1 MNSNTSDDRYL
12 RRGAARRDGA
22 ASDAERRAREREE
35 RRARREAR
43 GENGARDQRVYRE
56 RAARDRRGGR
66 DARNARDASYV
77 QDSREVRAR
86 RDRRRG
92 AALDREPEKPLVQTF
107 RRSQPRGAGL
117 ADWLQ
122 SHMVLLLVVAAVVVT
137 LAALYRPVQTYY
149 LAWRQSIDLQAEY
162 DYVSAQNDGL
172 KGDIGRLQ
180 TRQGIEDE
188 ARSRGYGYE
197 GESTTGS
204 AAAGGAEGGS
214 SAGTE
219 EFSILDVERP
229 WYVHV
234 LDYIFGYQP

>member
-12 RRGAARRDGA
+12 RRGARRDDA
-22 ASDAERRAREREE
+22 AADAERRARERAE

-43 GENGARDQRVYRE
+43 GENGTRDQRVYRE
-56 RAARDRRGGR
+56 RAARDGRGDRG
-66 DARNARDASYV
+66 ARGASYV
-77 QDSREVRAR
+77 QASREARAR
-86 RDRRRG
+86 LDRRGG

-107 RRSQPRGAGL
+107 ERSQPRGAGL

-122 SHMVLLLVVAAVVVT
+122 THMIPLLIVAAVVIT

-162 DYVSAQNDGL
+162 DYFSAQNDGL

-204 AAAGGAEGGS
+204 SAAGAEGGSSAGGS